1 MIEVIGV
8 DVMWFGPWCLYTIL
22 ITLLV
27 LFNHNDKR
35 GKGMDNPEQV
45 KSFLTYLVQVN
56 ETIIKYKNKEI
67 QGEEEQGKED
77 LDANR
82 IQ

>member
-1 MIEVIGV
+1 MIMTE
-8 DVMWFGPWCLYTIL
+8 DFMKLNSNTRNMLIL
-22 ITLLV
+22 IDMVITNLSDAAV
-27 LFNHNDKR
+27 SI
-35 GKGMDNPEQV
+35 MDNPEQV

>member
-1 MIEVIGV
+1 
-8 DVMWFGPWCLYTIL
+8 
-22 ITLLV
+22 
-27 LFNHNDKR
+27 
-35 GKGMDNPEQV
+35 
-45 KSFLTYLVQVN
+45 VQVN

>member
-1 MIEVIGV
+1 MIMPEDFVKLSSNTRN
-8 DVMWFGPWCLYTIL
+8 MLIL
-22 ITLLV
+22 IDMVITNLSDTAV
-27 LFNHNDKR
+27 SI
-35 GKGMDNPEQV
+35 MDNPEQV

>member
-1 MIEVIGV
+1 MIMTE
-8 DVMWFGPWCLYTIL
+8 DFMKLNSNTRNMLIL
-22 ITLLV
+22 IDMVITNLSDAAV
-27 LFNHNDKR
+27 SI
-35 GKGMDNPEQV
+35 MDNQEQV

>member
-1 MIEVIGV
+1 MTE
-8 DVMWFGPWCLYTIL
+8 DFMKLNSNTRNMLIL
-22 ITLLV
+22 IDMVITNLSDAAV
-27 LFNHNDKR
+27 SI
-35 GKGMDNPEQV
+35 MDNPEQV